1 MPDLGPAVGG
11 MLDLFGPIAKQ
22 LLGPLFKALLKS
34 TLGTLFLAAV
44 LLGVAF
50 YVSSR
55 NPHGHPLLAAL
66 ITLVACAI
74 IGGMLIVKRT
84 VLSGLRYGIAQLQ
97 LGQRTVGALFARAL
111 GVSNK
116 EAAQAGERGNVLART
131 VERLPLA
138 QLEAKLRDAASF
150 LRSDAG
156 GARGF
161 LLGRLHRMLVDKV
174 ESLTLSRVRA
184 EGDQAGGIDVI
195 KVRDELAA
203 GVDMKLLGMI
213 DGMMMKVT
221 MLLVLLM
228 AGISV
233 VAALVV

>member
-11 MLDLFGPIAKQ
+11 MIELFGPVAKQ

-50 YVSSR
+50 YLSSR
-55 NPHGHPLLAAL
+55 NPHGHPFLAAL

-84 VLSGLRYGIAQLQ
+84 VLSGLRYGIAQLA
-97 LGQRTVGALFARAL
+97 LGQRTVGALFARVL

-116 EAAQAGERGNVLART
+116 EAEQAGERGNVLART

-174 ESLTLSRVRA
+174 ESLTLTRVRA
-184 EGDQAGGIDVI
+184 EGEQAGGIDVI

-233 VAALVV
+233 LAALFV

>member
-1 MPDLGPAVGG
+1 MPDLGPVVGG

-44 LLGVAF
+44 LVGLAL
-50 YVSSR
+50 YLSSR
-55 NPHGHPLLAAL
+55 NPHGHPLLVVL
-66 ITLVACAI
+66 ITLVACAV

-84 VLSGLRYGIAQLQ
+84 VLSGLRYGIEKLQ

-111 GVSNK
+111 GVNPQ

-138 QLEAKLRDAASF
+138 SLEAKLRDAASF

-161 LLGRLHRMLVDKV
+161 LLGRLHRTLVDKV
-174 ESLTLSRVRA
+174 ESVTLARVRA
-184 EGDQAGGIDVI
+184 EGEQAGGIDVI

-203 GVDMKLLGMI
+203 GVDGKLLGMV
-213 DGMMMKVT
+213 DGMMTKVT
-221 MLLVLLM
+221 VMLVLILS
-228 AGISV
+228 GITV
-233 VAALVV
+233 LAALFV